1 MLIASH
7 YLLVQGFLTKPVG
20 FQHGL
25 NFAEDGCTLL
35 SSEPKTEEHAEE
47 INKDK
52 LPEVK
57 LGEEKNIVNLV
68 DLLNQDQDVLGLWA
82 EPAKEQE
89 SSKARAPVIEL
100 KITPSEEDDAIIPKV
115 SH

>member
-1 MLIASH
+1 MQFCF
-7 YLLVQGFLTKPVG
+7 YVQGFFTKPVG

-25 NFAEDGCTLL
+25 NFAEDGFTLL
-35 SSEPKTEEHAEE
+35 SSQPKKEDVEDNNEE
-47 INKDK
+47 K

-57 LGEEKNIVNLV
+57 LVEEKNIVNLV

-82 EPAKEQE
+82 EPAKEQA
-89 SSKARAPVIEL
+89 SKKKAPVIEL

-115 SH
+115 SS